1 MSDDNLNPDKPT
13 INIDTEFESIKPWDG
28 AHDTGYDARMKLDR
42 NFARVK
48 GAIVQILEYLG
59 ENVEGLEDKFI
70 SKIKPDSTRF
80 LVQFFAGLEA
90 GLYAAG
96 GTDGSKLHED
106 GLAEL
111 GKLQVNGDSE
121 FRGNLSSQ
129 EFIAGFLTGKGWA
142 IQMRKYTNAS
152 GEEEY
157 KSVAEFDELIVRGTM
172 RVFEFVVSQL
182 LGENDNRIFT
192 AMLEVDHYDAATGK
206 VYLDTKDK
214 RLYNPFRVDD
224 YIMVQQYNG
233 MPSADNNHYITKQ
246 YELIV
251 TEVGTEDNLAWV
263 KFRNFTTTVDGGT
276 PQSLI
281 VQKDTFVR
289 IDNLSDPDRKGII
302 QMMTVGDGT
311 PYMDVAYGLKTDP
324 DNALKARVGRL
335 EGIYNSLFGWLQS
348 WGAYLINLYAVGEYR
363 QRNTGEDFDTK
374 IEMLKHQFLS
384 QYKTQY
390 YDLTEEENFLHNASF
405 TNNHEGWQ
413 IKEKPDFV
421 TLNDNPLYVN
431 RSLVIAKYGYVGV
444 EERDGKYMLR
454 ISGNG
459 VTQANSLIA
468 KPGTHKEIDPETEE
482 EIDVPDTL
490 YLSLKAQFVTSGTL
504 KMGFETASVNDKS
517 LPFVEEEI
525 SALSP
530 NEYKTI
536 QVSGTWDGT
545 GDFQISYTGD
555 MFISILALTTR
566 PLDNFEVTTRTWFKQ
581 TATTIGI
588 YGENI
593 DNLNQTAT
601 QLGIEIDAAKQQISI
616 YASKVDNL
624 EESVTNLGIDI
635 DALNEQLTI
644 YADKISD
651 NEADIASLQVTTN
664 SISSTVSSVQGD
676 LEEAKLVAAAASQAA
691 QDAADAAMD
700 RADSAYLNAY
710 YAQQDADAAYDKA
723 VSNASAISQ
732 NADSISAIAGLFDE
746 DGHLLE
752 GSGWV
757 TTSNFNSLYS
767 LVNDIN
773 GELLTKAE
781 ISTSVQ
787 YNPSTGKITSNIT
800 LTADQIDINGVATIN
815 DNFRVETDGTTHIG
829 GFTVSNQ
836 GLINNTANAFIE
848 YEGNGRKAALGKA
861 VSATWSCKLQ
871 NGSTFSITAPV
882 SMSCIS
888 EASQSE
894 NYALQVCAKNGYN
907 RNVAIIATAGIYAGF
922 RMGCFIP
929 SSTSNTYA
937 THYGNV
943 ILFTSVTYNTVYL
956 PAFGKEDDGL
966 VLLIKNAIMNVDD
979 TPECWIVP
987 WSGYKIMYNRNSL
1000 FYGKYTGSGTVDN
1013 SYGLMV
1019 ESKGDAMMLVFRY
1032 SDKTFYQFKF
1042 PRDW

>member
-233 MPSADNNHYITKQ
+233 MPSVDNNHYITKQ

-251 TEVGTEDNLAWV
+251 TEVGTEDDLAWV

-289 IDNLSDPDRKGII
+289 IDNLSDTDRKGII

-324 DNALKARVGRL
+324 DNALKARIGRL

-390 YDLTEEENFLHNASF
+390 YDLTEEVNFLHNASF

-459 VTQANSLIA
+459 VTQANNLID

-504 KMGFETASVNDKS
+504 KMGFETASVNETS
-517 LPFVEEEI
+517 LPFVIEDI

-581 TATTIGI
+581 TATTIGM

-593 DNLNQTAT
+593 DNLKQTAT
-601 QLGIEIDAAKQQISI
+601 ELGVEIDAAKQQISI
-616 YASKVDNL
+616 YAN
-624 EESVTNLGIDI
+624 
-635 DALNEQLTI
+635 
-644 YADKISD
+644 KISE
-651 NEADIASLQVTTN
+651 NEAAIAALQITTD

-676 LEEAKLVAAAASQAA
+676 LEDAKVVAAAASKAA

-700 RADSAYLNAY
+700 RADSAYWNAY
-710 YAQQDADAAYDKA
+710 YAQQDADAAYNKA
-723 VSNASAISQ
+723 VSNASAINQ
-732 NADSISAIAGLFDE
+732 NANSINAIAGLFDS

-757 TTSNFNSLYS
+757 TTSEYNSLYS

-861 VSATWSCKLQ
+861 VSATWSYKLQ
-871 NGSTFSITAPV
+871 NGSTLSITAPV
-882 SMSCIS
+882 SMSCLS

-894 NYALQVCAKNGYN
+894 SYALQVCAKNGYN

-929 SSTSNTYA
+929 SSASNTYA

-1000 FYGKYTGSGTVDN
+1000 FYGKYTGRETVDN

>member
-48 GAIVQILEYLG
+48 DAIVQLLEYLG
-59 ENVEGLEDKFI
+59 QNVEGLEDKFI

-96 GTDGSKLHED
+96 GTDGSKLHKD

-142 IQMRKYTNAS
+142 IQMRKYINAA

-157 KSVAEFDELIVRGTM
+157 KSVAEFDELIVRGTI

-233 MPSADNNHYITKQ
+233 MPSVDNNHYITKQ

-251 TEVGTEDNLAWV
+251 TEVGTENNLAWV
-263 KFRNFTTTVDGGT
+263 KFRNFMTTVDGGT

-289 IDNLSDPDRKGII
+289 IDNLSDAERKGII

-324 DNALKARVGRL
+324 DNALKARVGNL
-335 EGIYNSLFGWLQS
+335 DGIYNSLFGWLQS
-348 WGAYLINLYAVGEYR
+348 WGAYLVNLYAVGEYR

-413 IKEKPDFV
+413 IKEIPDFV
-421 TLNDNPLYVN
+421 TLNDNPLFIN
-431 RSLVIAKYGYVGV
+431 RSLVIAKYGYVGI

-459 VTQANSLIA
+459 VTQANNLID

-504 KMGFETASVNDKS
+504 KMGFETASVNETS
-517 LPFVEEEI
+517 LPFVIEDI

-555 MFISILALTTR
+555 MFISILALTTS
-566 PLDNFEVTTRTWFKQ
+566 PLDNFEVTTRTWYKQ
-581 TATTIGI
+581 TATTIGM

-593 DNLNQTAT
+593 DNLNETAT
-601 QLGIEIDAAKQQISI
+601 NLGIEIDAANEQINI
-616 YASKVDNL
+616 YAEKVNNIEGSVTQLGLDIDAANERISL
-624 EESVTNLGIDI
+624 YANKINDLNDTVTNLGIDV
-635 DALNEQLTI
+635 DAANEQLTI

-651 NEADIASLQVTTN
+651 NEAAIAALQITTD
-664 SISSTVSSVQGD
+664 SISSTVSSVKGD
-676 LEEAKLVAAAASQAA
+676 LEEAKLIAAAASKAA
-691 QDAADAAMD
+691 QDAADDAMD
-700 RADSAYLNAY
+700 RADSAYWDAY

-757 TTSNFNSLYS
+757 TTSDYNSLYS

-773 GELLTKAE
+773 GGLLTKAE

-787 YNPSTGKITSNIT
+787 YNPSTGKITSNIK
-800 LTADQIDINGVATIN
+800 LDADKIDINGVVTAN
-815 DNFRVETDGTTHIG
+815 DSFKIDADGTFSATAGQIG
-829 GFTVSNQ
+829 GFTIDNGRLYWKSRDYFGDDSRTLKL
-836 GLINNTANAFIE
+836 GLSSVATEGVVDVNYNAATNGRFGVKSCGASPGGAAIYASRNYNGITYPNINNTYAGYFD
-848 YEGNGRKAALGKA
+848 GG
-861 VSATWSCKLQ
+861 VHV
-871 NGSTFSITAPV
+871 NGSIYCDMLLVKNLGYEWSLNSNGTYT
-882 SMSCIS
+882 
-888 EASQSE
+888 
-894 NYALQVCAKNGYN
+894 YKNGFNKVLKLAYYDN
-907 RNVAIIATAGIYAGF
+907 FSRLN
-922 RMGCFIP
+922 
-929 SSTSNTYA
+929 
-937 THYGNV
+937 
-943 ILFTSVTYNTVYL
+943 SVYV
-956 PAFGKEDDGL
+956 E
-966 VLLIKNAIMNVDD
+966 IKNGIIF
-979 TPECWIVP
+979 E
-987 WSGYKIMYNRNSL
+987 K
-1000 FYGKYTGSGTVDN
+1000 
-1013 SYGLMV
+1013 
-1019 ESKGDAMMLVFRY
+1019 
-1032 SDKTFYQFKF
+1032 
-1042 PRDW
+1042 

>member
-48 GAIVQILEYLG
+48 DAIVQILEYLG
-59 ENVEGLEDKFI
+59 ENVEGLEEKFI

-233 MPSADNNHYITKQ
+233 MPSVDNNHYITKQ

-251 TEVGTEDNLAWV
+251 TEVGTENNLAWV

-289 IDNLSDPDRKGII
+289 IDNLSDPERKGII

-324 DNALKARVGRL
+324 DNALKARVGNL
-335 EGIYNSLFGWLQS
+335 DGIYNSLFGWLQS

-390 YDLTEEENFLHNASF
+390 HDLTEEENFLHNASF
-405 TNNHEGWQ
+405 TNNYEGWQ
-413 IKEKPDFV
+413 IKEKPDFA
-421 TLNDNPLYVN
+421 TLNGNPLYIN
-431 RSLVIAKYGYVGV
+431 RSLVIAKYGYVGI

-459 VTQANSLIA
+459 VTQANNLID

-525 SALSP
+525 SALNP
-530 NEYKTI
+530 NQYKTI

-581 TATTIGI
+581 TATIIGMF
-588 YGENI
+588 GENI
-593 DNLNQTAT
+593 DNLKQTAT
-601 QLGIEIDAAKQQISI
+601 ELGVEIDAAKQQISI
-616 YASKVDNL
+616 YANKVDNL
-624 EESVTNLGIDI
+624 EDTVTNIGIDI

-651 NEADIASLQVTTN
+651 NEAAIAALQITTD
-664 SISSTVSSVQGD
+664 SISSTVSSVKGD
-676 LEEAKLVAAAASQAA
+676 LEEAKLVAAAASKAA
-691 QDAADAAMD
+691 QDAADDAMD
-700 RADSAYLNAY
+700 RANSAYWDAY

-781 ISTSVQ
+781 VSTSVQ
-787 YNPSTGKITSNIT
+787 YDPDSGKITSNIT

-836 GLINNTANAFIE
+836 GLINSTVNAFIE

-861 VSATWSCKLQ
+861 VSATWSYKLQ
-871 NGSTFSITAPV
+871 SGGTLSVTAPV
-882 SMSCIS
+882 SMSCLS

-956 PAFGKEDDGL
+956 PALGKEDDGL